1 MQNDLVE
8 APCLGCKLDLDVFA
22 KLLVPSFSTSDEC
35 LWHMNAD
42 ILQHVCALNKRVEQ
56 YVAPSSPRAS
66 LDPASASVDR
76 RIGKAVDYVARVLEV
91 IFLQSQN
98 ELTKEEIEAYKTMH
112 PAYMSSIT
120 SLVDTLLRHKA
131 SVGVSDKSSE
141 LDSWKELSRYCE
153 VQGAG
158 PFEES
163 PSTKTK
169 KWSSNGRGG
178 DTVITIPE
186 STRDT

>member
-1 MQNDLVE
+1 MYIQNDLVE
-8 APCLGCKLDLDVFA
+8 GPCLGCELDVFA

-42 ILQHVCALNKRVEQ
+42 ILQHVCVLNKRVEQ
-56 YVAPSSPRAS
+56 YVAPSSPRVS
-66 LDPASASVDR
+66 LDPASVDR
-76 RIGKAVDYVARVLEV
+76 RIGKAVDYVARVLQV
-91 IFLQSQN
+91 MFFQSRD
-98 ELTKEEIEAYKTMH
+98 ELTKEEIEGYKTMH

-120 SLVDTLLRHKA
+120 SLVDTLLQYKA

-163 PSTKTK
+163 SSTKTK

-178 DTVITIPE
+178 DTVITISE